1 MKEKNKEA
9 QTSVHANEN
18 EYAHVYY
25 PDVLDQET
33 LLFLE
38 VLWLF
43 LLVVLLSLPLLA
55 MHV

>member
-38 VLWLF
+38 VL
-43 LLVVLLSLPLLA
+43 
-55 MHV
+55 